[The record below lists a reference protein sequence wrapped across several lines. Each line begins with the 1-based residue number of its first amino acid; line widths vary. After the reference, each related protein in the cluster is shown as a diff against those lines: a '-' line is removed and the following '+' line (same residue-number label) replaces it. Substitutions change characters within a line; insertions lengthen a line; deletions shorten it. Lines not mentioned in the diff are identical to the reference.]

1 LDHGDVKNMV
11 AKVEDGK
18 IVLAAEDAKETK

>member
-18 IVLAAEDAKETK
+18 IVLTAEDTTK